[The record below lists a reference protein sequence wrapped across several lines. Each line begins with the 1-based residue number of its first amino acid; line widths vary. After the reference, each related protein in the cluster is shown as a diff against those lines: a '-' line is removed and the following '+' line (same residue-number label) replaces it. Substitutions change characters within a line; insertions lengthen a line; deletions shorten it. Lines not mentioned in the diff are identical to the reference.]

1 MEDGCS
7 IFYHAHL
14 AVLDGV
20 IILQHKDKLEERFSY
35 LYLNIYDKLR
45 FLYILF
51 FGMFF
56 VFSAMNKR
64 IYLSNEALILL
75 SFLRTSIAGKGE
87 I

>member
-1 MEDGCS
+1 MEDGCY

-20 IILQHKDKLEERFSY
+20 IIHKDKLEEQFSN

-45 FLYILF
+45 FLYIFF

-56 VFSAMNKR
+56 VFSAMNKC

-75 SFLRTSIAGKGE
+75 SFMCTSIAGKGE